1 METQKAVTSTELA
14 IPNLVSKEGE
24 WNNCS
29 FRFSTSDDAF
39 FFIYFF
45 FVRRRAKETINGGTY
60 GLRRRTFVI
69 ITIFLPHRRVKT
81 FSDDYSV
88 LLLTF
93 LPSVSKIW
101 CHQDWQA
108 ILKQK
113 GCYVIFEKEANNFNF
128 RRKYKLTS
136 AIRDGAKHVEAVKP
150 FDLPLSG
157 STISTILNPFLSERF
172 PIDE

>member
-1 METQKAVTSTELA
+1 MTL
-14 IPNLVSKEGE
+14 
-24 WNNCS
+24 
-29 FRFSTSDDAF
+29 FFSS
-39 FFIYFF
+39 IFF

-157 STISTILNPFLSERF
+157 STISTILKEKHKIVRHNIRRQLQRLEKKDESVRLSW
-172 PIDE
+172 P